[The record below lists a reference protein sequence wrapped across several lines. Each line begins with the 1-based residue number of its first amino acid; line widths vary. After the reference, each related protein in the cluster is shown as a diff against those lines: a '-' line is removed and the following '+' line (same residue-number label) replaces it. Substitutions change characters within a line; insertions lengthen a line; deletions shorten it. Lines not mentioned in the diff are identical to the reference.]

1 MLLRKKAHYVNQE
14 GPPAVSATLAAAQEQ
29 LQRRRREH
37 RQQRVARQ
45 PAVEPAPGR
54 QRDPSPRQ
62 QGQETSTV
70 PALTAEGALYQGWGS
85 ENLARSLRAA
95 RERRQAILAQEQAMS
110 LDWLPHPPQR
120 KGPAVSFSPSP
131 TPQADERDH
140 VTLYPDVALGMLRND
155 LSAAGRIWILLRH
168 LDTEGCGWISVSA
181 AQAALTGK
189 GSSLRVCGWRQLRN
203 LLAQGDGI
211 FWYREKRVS
220 EERRI
225 WLRSLVKVAASL
237 GVHHLQVRPVM
248 LPVGVLLEG
257 VGTVR
262 AHFYASYHSGRKS
275 ANPIARQTLSDLAN
289 VSRRTQQAYE
299 KRTGVERS
307 ANWAI
312 GEEFSKQEAQN
323 RAWRQGRAL
332 FTFKDRQG
340 KTGAPDKTYLA
351 WQLPNSYVGPHKP
364 HAIARRKRINRNLVD
379 LFKKGIT
386 GNGRKMVEGR
396 QETLANSEE
405 NAVARYYERGTT
417 AAKAYNR
424 SAQDDIYWKSPV
436 TVGHRRVWHVLPGH
450 LGD

>member
-14 GPPAVSATLAAAQEQ
+14 GPPAVSAILAAAQEQ
-29 LQRRRREH
+29 LQRRRREY
-37 RQQRVARQ
+37 RQQCIAQQ
-45 PAVEPAPGR
+45 PSVDPAPGG
-54 QRDPSPRQ
+54 QRDPSRRQ

-70 PALTAEGALYQGWGS
+70 ATLTVEGALYQGWES
-85 ENLARSLRAA
+85 ESLARSMCAAKERRKAIRA
-95 RERRQAILAQEQAMS
+95 REEAMS
-110 LDWLPHPPQR
+110 LDWLPRSPQR
-120 KGPAVSFSPSP
+120 KGPAASPSP
-131 TPQADERDH
+131 TPQTDERDH

-181 AQAALTGK
+181 ARAALTGK

-203 LLAQGDGI
+203 LLAQGDGL
-211 FWYREKRVS
+211 FWYRERRGS
-220 EERRI
+220 EEKRI

-248 LPVGVLLEG
+248 LPVSVLVEG
-257 VGTVR
+257 MGTVR

-289 VSRRTQQAYE
+289 VSRRTQQIYE
-299 KRTGVERS
+299 RRTGVERS

-312 GEEFSKQEAQN
+312 GGEFSKQEAQN
-323 RAWRQGRAL
+323 RGWRQGRAL
-332 FTFKDRQG
+332 FTFKDHQG

-351 WQLPNSYVGPHKP
+351 WQLPNSYVGPHEP
-364 HAIARRKRINRNLVD
+364 HAIARRKRINQNLVD

-405 NAVARYYERGTT
+405 NAVARYYERGTM

-424 SAQDDIYWKSPV
+424 SAQDDIYWRSPV
-436 TVGHRRVWHVLPGH
+436 TFGHRRVWHVLPGN